1 MRIRN
6 VKNKEEILSSSDK
19 FIDNPKDYKGSWH
32 TLFNNDNEIHIEI
45 GMGKGK
51 FIRSMAKENP
61 NINYIGIEKF
71 DCIIAKAIKRLDE
84 DLPNLYITRFDAQ
97 IIDEVFDHEIER
109 IYLNFSDPW
118 PKARHH
124 KRRLT
129 SNEFLKKYHS
139 CFKKDEY
146 INFRT
151 DNKDLFAYSI
161 ETLSNAGYTLNDV
174 TFDLHKDKKDI
185 ITTEYED
192 RFTSCDIPIYELKA
206 IIKRKV

>member
-6 VKNKEEILSSSDK
+6 VKNKEEILSSSNK
-19 FIDNPKDYKGSWH
+19 FIDNPKDYKGRWH

-51 FIRSMAKENP
+51 FIRSMAKQNP

-71 DCIIAKAIKRLDE
+71 DTILAKAIKRLDE
-84 DLPNLYITRFDAQ
+84 DLDNLYITRFDAN

-129 SNEFLKKYHS
+129 SKDFLDKYHS
-139 CFKKDEY
+139 CFKNNEY
-146 INFRT
+146 INLRT

-161 ETLSNAGYTLNDV
+161 ESLSNEGYTLNDV
-174 TFDLHKDKKDI
+174 TFDLHKEKDNL

-192 RFTSCDIPIYELKA
+192 KFTSQDMPIYELKA

>member
-6 VKNKEEILSSSDK
+6 VKNKEEILSSSK
-19 FIDNPKDYKGSWH
+19 LFIDNPKDYKGRWH

-45 GMGKGK
+45 GMGKGQ
-51 FIRSMAKENP
+51 FIRSMAKQNP

-71 DCIIAKAIKRLDE
+71 DTILAKAIKRLDE
-84 DLPNLYITRFDAQ
+84 DLDNLYITRFDAN

-129 SNEFLKKYHS
+129 SKEFL
-139 CFKKDEY
+139 
-146 INFRT
+146 T
-151 DNKDLFAYSI
+151 
-161 ETLSNAGYTLNDV
+161 
-174 TFDLHKDKKDI
+174 
-185 ITTEYED
+185 
-192 RFTSCDIPIYELKA
+192 
-206 IIKRKV
+206 